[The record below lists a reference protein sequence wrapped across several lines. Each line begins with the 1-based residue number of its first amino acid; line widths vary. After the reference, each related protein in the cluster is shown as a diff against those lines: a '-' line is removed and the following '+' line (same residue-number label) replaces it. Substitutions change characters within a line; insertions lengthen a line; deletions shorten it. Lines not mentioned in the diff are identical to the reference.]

1 MKKITRRAVSVL
13 LLAALVIVG
22 LTVYVLRYIDHGAD
36 WALYFNRL
44 NSGSSGE
51 LLDRNGVVLA
61 SFSADENLYAAD
73 ALTRTANY
81 HVTGDYW
88 GRTSTGILST
98 YWNKMQGFSL
108 LTGTTRSTAATTR
121 LYIDAGLNNTAYA
134 GLNGQKGCVLVV
146 NYKTGELV
154 CMVSTPA
161 IDPADPNAVPGEGAF
176 INRALSSVFVPGS
189 IFKLVTAAA
198 AIETVPDLESK
209 RFYCEG
215 KGYISGVEINCTG
228 SHYTQTFE
236 QALANSCNV
245 AFSKIAT
252 LVGQDNMVK
261 YVRGYGFL
269 DPHRLDDIPTA
280 AGSYPLDFVG
290 DPELGWSGIGQSTD
304 LVCPFAMLRYVAAIA
319 NGGVLAE
326 PRLILTDEPP
336 AETRLL
342 EASTASK
349 LKEMMSYNVV
359 THYDPAHSFP
369 GISHLCAKT
378 GTAETG
384 DGSSHAWFTGFLD
397 DPRHPYAFVV
407 VIERGGG
414 GLQAAAPVANRM
426 LQAAIASDG
435 NGQG

>member
-1 MKKITRRAVSVL
+1 MA
-13 LLAALVIVG
+13 
-22 LTVYVLRYIDHGAD
+22 VYVMRYVDHGKE
-36 WALYFNRL
+36 WALYFSRA
-44 NSGSSGE
+44 NSGSVGQIV
-51 LLDRNGVVLA
+51 DRNGITLA
-61 SFSADENLYAAD
+61 YFNGTENHFSPDRI
-73 ALTRTANY
+73 TRAANY

-88 GRTSTGILST
+88 GRTGTGILST

-198 AIETVPDLESK
+198 AIETVPNIEDR

-215 KGYISGVEINCTG
+215 KGNIAGVEINCSG
-228 SHYTQTFE
+228 EHYTQTFE

-304 LVCPFAMLRYVAAIA
+304 LVNPYAMLRFVSAIA
-319 NGGVLAE
+319 NNGVLVE
-326 PRLILTDEPP
+326 PTMIQGGKPP
-336 AETRLL
+336 VKSRFMSAET
-342 EASTASK
+342 ADK
-349 LKEMMSYNVV
+349 LKQMMAYNVSYA
-359 THYDPAHSFP
+359 YDGDFRFT
-369 GISHLCAKT
+369 GLKLCAKT
-378 GTAETG
+378 GTAELG
-384 DGSSHAWFTGFLD
+384 DGSSHAWFVGYLLD
-397 DPRHPYAFVV
+397 ERHPYAFVV
-407 VIERGGG
+407 LVENGGS
-414 GLQAAAPVANRM
+414 GLYAAGPVANRL
-426 LQAAIASDG
+426 LQTAVG
-435 NGQG
+435 

>member
-198 AIETVPDLESK
+198 AIETVPNIEDR

-215 KGYISGVEINCTG
+215 KGNIAGVEINCSG
-228 SHYTQTFE
+228 EHYTQTFE

-245 AFSKIAT
+245 AFAEITIK
-252 LVGQDNMVK
+252 VGQDNMLA
-261 YVRGYGFL
+261 YARAYGLL
-269 DPHRLDDIPTA
+269 DGHTLDGIPSA
-280 AGSYPLDFVG
+280 AGSYPQDFLG
-290 DPELGWSGIGQSTD
+290 DPELAWSGIGQSTD
-304 LVCPFAMLRYVAAIA
+304 LVNPYAMLRYVAAIA
-319 NGGVLAE
+319 NGGKLAE
-326 PRLILTDEPP
+326 PHLIQGRSGPV
-336 AETRLL
+336 TRLL
-342 EASTASK
+342 KADTADA
-349 LKEMMSYNVV
+349 LADMMSYNVM
-359 THYDPAHSFP
+359 YGYGGESSFP
-369 GISHLCAKT
+369 GLPLCAKT
-378 GTAETG
+378 GTAELG
-384 DGSSHAWFTGFLD
+384 DGSSHAWFVGYLLD
-397 DPRHPYAFVV
+397 ERHPYAFVV
-407 VIERGGG
+407 LVENGGG
-414 GLQAAAPVANRM
+414 GLYAAGPVANTL
-426 LQAAIASDG
+426 LQAAVR
-435 NGQG
+435 

>member
-1 MKKITRRAVSVL
+1 MKKITRRAFSVL

-22 LTVYVLRYIDHGAD
+22 LTTYVLRYIDHGAD

-61 SFSADENLYAAD
+61 SFSANENLYASD

-134 GLNGQKGCVLVV
+134 ALNGQNGCVLVV

-154 CMVSTPA
+154 CMVSAPA

-176 INRALSSVFVPGS
+176 INRALSSTFVPGS

-198 AIETVPDLESK
+198 AIETVPNIEDR

-215 KGYISGVEINCTG
+215 KGSIAGVEINCSG
-228 SHYTQTFE
+228 EHYTQTFE

-261 YVRGYGFL
+261 YVRGFGMI
-269 DPHRLDDIPTA
+269 DPHRLGDIPTA

-304 LVCPFAMLRYVAAIA
+304 LVNPYAMLRFVSAIA
-319 NGGVLAE
+319 NNGVLVE
-326 PRLILTDEPP
+326 PTMIQGGKSPVKSRFMS
-336 AETRLL
+336 AG
-342 EASTASK
+342 TADK
-349 LKEMMSYNVV
+349 LKQMMAFNVSYA
-359 THYDPAHSFP
+359 YDGDFRFT
-369 GISHLCAKT
+369 GLKLCAKT
-378 GTAETG
+378 GTAELGG
-384 DGSSHAWFTGFLD
+384 DLTSHAWFVGFLD
-397 DPRHPYAFVV
+397 DEEHPYAFVV
-407 VIERGGG
+407 LVEHGGG
-414 GLQAAAPVANRM
+414 GLSVASP
-426 LQAAIASDG
+426 IAYRVLKHCMQIDSSV
-435 NGQG
+435 N

>member
-1 MKKITRRAVSVL
+1 MKKITRRAFSVL

-22 LTVYVLRYIDHGAD
+22 LTTYVLRYIDHGAD
-36 WALYFNRL
+36 WALSFNRL

-61 SFSADENLYAAD
+61 SFSADENLYASD

-98 YWNKMQGFSL
+98 YWNRMQGFSL

-134 GLNGQKGCVLVV
+134 ALNGQKGCVLVT
-146 NYKTGELV
+146 NYRTGELV

-161 IDPADPNAVPGEGAF
+161 IDPDDPNAVPGEGAF

-198 AIETVPDLESK
+198 AIETLPNIEER

-215 KGYISGVEINCTG
+215 KGNIAGVEINCSG
-228 SHYTQTFE
+228 EHYTQTFE

-252 LVGQDNMVK
+252 LVGQDSMVK
-261 YVRGYGFL
+261 YVRTFGFL
-269 DPHRLDDIPTA
+269 DSHRLGDIPTA
-280 AGSYPLDFVG
+280 AGSYPLEFVG

-304 LVCPFAMLRYVAAIA
+304 LVNPYAMLRFVSAIG
-319 NGGVLAE
+319 NGGVLVDPTMVQGGKPPVKSRFMASE
-326 PRLILTDEPP
+326 TADRL
-336 AETRLL
+336 RQ
-342 EASTASK
+342 
-349 LKEMMSYNVV
+349 MMAYNVSYA
-359 THYDPAHSFP
+359 YDGDFRFT
-369 GISHLCAKT
+369 GLKLCAKT
-378 GTAETG
+378 GTAELGG
-384 DGSSHAWFTGFLD
+384 DLTSHAWFVGFLD
-397 DPRHPYAFVV
+397 DEEHPYAFVV
-407 VIERGGG
+407 LVENGGG
-414 GLQAAAPVANRM
+414 GLTVASP
-426 LQAAIASDG
+426 IAYRVLKHCMQIS
-435 NGQG
+435 

>member
-1 MKKITRRAVSVL
+1 MKKITRRAFSVL

-22 LTVYVLRYIDHGAD
+22 LTAYVLRYIDHGAD

-61 SFSADENLYAAD
+61 SFSANENLYASD
-73 ALTRTANY
+73 SLTRTANY

-134 GLNGQKGCVLVV
+134 ALNGQNGCVLVV

-154 CMVSTPA
+154 CMVSAPA
-161 IDPADPNAVPGEGAF
+161 IDPADPDAVPGEGAF
-176 INRALSSVFVPGS
+176 INRALSSTFVPGS

-198 AIETVPDLESK
+198 AIETVPNIEDR

-215 KGYISGVEINCTG
+215 KGSIAGVEINCSG
-228 SHYTQTFE
+228 EHYTQTFE

-261 YVRGYGFL
+261 YVRGFGL
-269 DPHRLDDIPTA
+269 IDPHRLGDIPTA

-304 LVCPFAMLRYVAAIA
+304 LVNPYAMLCFVSAIA
-319 NGGVLAE
+319 NNGVLVE
-326 PRLILTDEPP
+326 PTMIQGGKPP
-336 AETRLL
+336 VKSRFMSAG
-342 EASTASK
+342 TADK
-349 LKEMMSYNVV
+349 LKQMMAFNVSYA
-359 THYDPAHSFP
+359 YDGDFRFT
-369 GISHLCAKT
+369 GLKLCAKT
-378 GTAETG
+378 GTAELGG
-384 DGSSHAWFTGFLD
+384 DLTSHAWFVGFLD
-397 DPRHPYAFVV
+397 DEEHPYAFVV
-407 VIERGGG
+407 LVEHGGG
-414 GLQAAAPVANRM
+414 GLSVASP
-426 LQAAIASDG
+426 IAYRVLKHCMQIDSSV
-435 NGQG
+435 N

>member
-1 MKKITRRAVSVL
+1 MKKITRRAFSVL

-22 LTVYVLRYIDHGAD
+22 LTTYVLRYIDHGAD

-61 SFSADENLYAAD
+61 SFSANENLYASD

-134 GLNGQKGCVLVV
+134 ALNGQNGCVLVV

-154 CMVSTPA
+154 CMVSAPA

-176 INRALSSVFVPGS
+176 INRALSSTFVPGT

-198 AIETVPDLESK
+198 AIETVPNIEDR

-215 KGYISGVEINCTG
+215 KGSIAGVEINCSG
-228 SHYTQTFE
+228 EHYTQTFE

-261 YVRGYGFL
+261 YVRGFGL
-269 DPHRLDDIPTA
+269 IDPHRLGDIPTA

-304 LVCPFAMLRYVAAIA
+304 LVNPYAMLRFVSAIA
-319 NGGVLAE
+319 NNGVLVE
-326 PRLILTDEPP
+326 PTMIQGGKSPVKSRFMS
-336 AETRLL
+336 AG
-342 EASTASK
+342 TADK
-349 LKEMMSYNVV
+349 LKQMMAFNVSYA
-359 THYDPAHSFP
+359 YDGDFRFT
-369 GISHLCAKT
+369 GLKLCAKT
-378 GTAETG
+378 GTAELGG
-384 DGSSHAWFTGFLD
+384 DLTSHAWFGGFLD
-397 DPRHPYAFVV
+397 DEAHPYAVV
-407 VIERGGG
+407 VLGEHGGG
-414 GLQAAAPVANRM
+414 GLSVASP
-426 LQAAIASDG
+426 IAYRVLKHCMQIDSSV
-435 NGQG
+435 N